1 MNKSK
6 AGKLLL
12 VIFIM
17 YVSAMGNLNIPRGA
31 NPPFAMPFWV
41 FLLILLMA
49 WLLEGVKSDIL
60 QIRRTNICLSPSG
73 ALIPFVISLFLG
85 LQSMYAMPFAI
96 GLLIM
101 SGLMF
106 KLSKPD
112 FLKGS
117 VRFKPEYALALSYF
131 IAALAA
137 LLMYG
142 TTDFAFN
149 IRVLAPLAGA
159 IGTTGILIGNIAT
172 GLELSSQKSTPA
184 TFKQKI
190 ILGGNGIRDILW
202 VPLFIAMLL
211 FTVPTILAEF
221 NFIPPILQQY
231 FT

>member
-1 MNKSK
+1 MNRSK
-6 AGKLLL
+6 TAKVLL
-12 VIFIM
+12 VAFVV
-17 YVSAMGNLNIPRGA
+17 YVSAIGNLNIPRGA
-31 NPPFAMPFWV
+31 NPPFAMPLWV
-41 FLLILLMA
+41 FLLILLIA
-49 WLLEGVKSDIL
+49 WLLEGVKSDTL
-60 QIRRTNICLSPSG
+60 QIRTTNICLAPSG
-73 ALIPFVISLFLG
+73 ALIPLIVALFLG

-131 IAALAA
+131 TAALAA
-137 LLMYG
+137 LLIYG
-142 TTDFAFN
+142 TPDFAFN
-149 IRVLAPLAGA
+149 IRILAPLAGA

-190 ILGGNGIRDILW
+190 ILGGNGIRDVLW
-202 VPLFIAMLL
+202 VPLFVAVIL
-211 FTVPTILAEF
+211 FTVPIILAEF